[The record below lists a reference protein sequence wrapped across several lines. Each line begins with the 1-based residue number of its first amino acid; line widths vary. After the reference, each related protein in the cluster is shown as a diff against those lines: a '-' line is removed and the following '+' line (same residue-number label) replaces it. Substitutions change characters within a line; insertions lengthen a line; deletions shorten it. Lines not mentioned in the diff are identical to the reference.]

1 MGQYRQN
8 VLKKYTIHEYNI
20 GDNQHKKRLQG
31 KKARIAILI
40 TLIVTALVE
49 VLFRAIVM
57 RGAVLGIANAGE
69 QVF

>member
-8 VLKKYTIHEYNI
+8 VLKKYTIQESNI
-20 GDNQHKKRLQG
+20 GENQHEKRLQG

-57 RGAVLGIANAGE
+57 REAVLGIANAGE